1 MSVPHGVEP
10 HSLTLAPRLNWLRA
24 GVLGANDGIVSI
36 AALVVGVAAATNET
50 LPVVIAGTAGIIAG
64 SLSMALGE
72 YVSVS
77 SQRDSEAALIERER
91 QELKDFPE
99 AELQELAELYEAK
112 GLSPATAMTVATELT
127 SNDALA
133 AHLEAELGI
142 DELQLTNPWHAAV
155 SSALSFLAG
164 AALPMLAI
172 TLAGESIR
180 IPLTFAASLVALGLT
195 GGIGAYLGHS
205 PLLRPIIRVMSG
217 GALALAL
224 TWAIGLALGGD
235 VALLGKSSGVVAEL
249 YPCRTPQRETR
260 SRWLTKKSPVLPFP
274 IKKKRQCGSVHG
286 NNASSRS
293 YPAKNKCNARS
304 PK

>member
-205 PLLRPIIRVMSG
+205 RLLRPIIRVMSG

-235 VALLGKSSGVVAEL
+235 VAL
-249 YPCRTPQRETR
+249 
-260 SRWLTKKSPVLPFP
+260 
-274 IKKKRQCGSVHG
+274 
-286 NNASSRS
+286 
-293 YPAKNKCNARS
+293 
-304 PK
+304 

>member
-205 PLLRPIIRVMSG
+205 PLLRSIIRVMSG

-235 VALLGKSSGVVAEL
+235 VAL
-249 YPCRTPQRETR
+249 
-260 SRWLTKKSPVLPFP
+260 
-274 IKKKRQCGSVHG
+274 
-286 NNASSRS
+286 
-293 YPAKNKCNARS
+293 
-304 PK
+304 